1 MTKVTAIVGVSEAFA
16 FKLRAQGITTVDEYL
31 KKTATKTGRTE
42 LAEKTGIADALIL
55 TWANHADLFRI
66 KGIGGEYA
74 ELLEVVGV
82 DTVPELAGRRPDNL
96 FVKMSEANKERK
108 LVRRLPTI
116 NQLIEWISQAKELPR
131 VMQY

>member
-1 MTKVTAIVGVSEAFA
+1 MTKVTAIVGVSEAYA
-16 FKLRAQGITTVDEYL
+16 FKLRAQSITTVDEYL
-31 KKTATKTGRTE
+31 KKTATKQGRAE
-42 LAEKTGIADALIL
+42 LAAKTGIADQMIL

-74 ELLEVVGV
+74 ELLEMVGV

-96 FVKMSEANKERK
+96 FVKMAEINKEKK

-116 NQLIEWISQAKELPR
+116 NQLIEWIGQAKDLPR

>member
-1 MTKVTAIVGVSEAFA
+1 MTKVTAIVGVSEAYA
-16 FKLRAQGITTVDEYL
+16 FKLRAQSITTVDEYL
-31 KKTATKTGRTE
+31 KKTATKQGRAE
-42 LAEKTGIADALIL
+42 LAEKTGIADQMIL

-74 ELLEVVGV
+74 ELLEMVGV

-96 FVKMSEANKERK
+96 YVKMAEINKEKK

-116 NQLIEWISQAKELPR
+116 NQLIEWIGQAKDLPR

>member
-1 MTKVTAIVGVSEAFA
+1 M
-16 FKLRAQGITTVDEYL
+16 
-31 KKTATKTGRTE
+31 
-42 LAEKTGIADALIL
+42 
-55 TWANHADLFRI
+55 
-66 KGIGGEYA
+66 
-74 ELLEVVGV
+74 VGV

-96 FVKMSEANKERK
+96 FIKMSEANKERK